1 MKYPNSVKKLFL
13 LFRRKVGKSMG
24 KKDSLLIE
32 KLKEIK
38 KLYEEA
44 SRSRGTEGTLSE
56 IRASKLI
63 MPIHDYVKEELIA
76 HGVNPNKIFPPPN
89 KTKPEIKL
97 IGFLKGKNQD
107 IIVSPEKPEEETIE
121 EGVLIGG
128 IDKVGKRITNKTLSI
143 NIRSQ
148 LSSIAKNFDTL
159 YERTFAEPL
168 NLHLKN
174 KKLVMGEVY
183 LVPLMAYDPD
193 RRGKSQM
200 AFREK
205 LPVFKYIS
213 SFQALNNRKFDDE
226 GNEYKYERVCLLI
239 VDFRQDP
246 PKIINDVQELVDGG
260 FIDKDMAK
268 KITLKG
274 LTIKDFVSDILEVY
288 RKRHGSIE
296 PLK

>member
-1 MKYPNSVKKLFL
+1 MKYPNLVKRLFHH
-13 LFRRKVGKSMG
+13 FRRKIGKFMG

-32 KLKEIK
+32 KLKQIK
-38 KLYEEA
+38 RLYEEA

-63 MPIHDYVKEELIA
+63 MPIHDYIKEELIA
-76 HGVNPNKIFPPPN
+76 QGVNSNKIFPPLN

-107 IIVSPEKPEEETIE
+107 IVVLPEEPQKETIE

-128 IDKVGKRITNKTLSI
+128 VDKVGKRITNKILSI

-193 RRGKSQM
+193 RRGNSQT

-205 LPVFKYIS
+205 LPAFKYIS

-226 GNEYKYERVCLLI
+226 GNEY
-239 VDFRQDP
+239 
-246 PKIINDVQELVDGG
+246 
-260 FIDKDMAK
+260 
-268 KITLKG
+268 
-274 LTIKDFVSDILEVY
+274 
-288 RKRHGSIE
+288 
-296 PLK
+296 

>member
-1 MKYPNSVKKLFL
+1 
-13 LFRRKVGKSMG
+13 MG
-24 KKDSLLIE
+24 KKNSLLID
-32 KLKEIK
+32 KLKLIK
-38 KLYEEA
+38 RLYEEA

-63 MPIHDYVKEELIA
+63 MPIHDYIKEELIA
-76 HGVNPNKIFPPPN
+76 QGVNPNKIFPPLN
-89 KTKPEIKL
+89 KTKPEMKL

-107 IIVSPEKPEEETIE
+107 IIVLPEDPQKETIK

-128 IDKVGKRITNKTLSI
+128 IDKVGKRITNRILSI

-193 RRGKSQM
+193 RRGNSQTI
-200 AFREK
+200 FREK
-205 LPVFKYIS
+205 LPAFKYIS

-246 PKIINDVQELVDGG
+246 PKIINDVMELVDEG
-260 FIDKDMAK
+260 FIDKEMAK

>member
-1 MKYPNSVKKLFL
+1 MKYPSLVKKLFL
-13 LFRRKVGKSMG
+13 LFRRKVGKNMG
-24 KKDSLLIE
+24 KKDLLLIE
-32 KLKEIK
+32 KLNEIK

-76 HGVNPNKIFPPPN
+76 HGVNPNKIFPPRN

-107 IIVSPEKPEEETIE
+107 IIVLPEEPKKETIE

-128 IDKVGKRITNKTLSI
+128 IDKVGKIITNKTLSI
-143 NIRSQ
+143 NVRSQ

-193 RRGKSQM
+193 RRGKSQT

-213 SFQALNNRKFDDE
+213 SFQALNNRKFDDK

-239 VDFRQDP
+239 VDFRKDP
-246 PKIINDVQELVDGG
+246 PKVINDVQELVDEG
-260 FIDKDMAK
+260 FIEKDIAK
-268 KITLKG
+268 KISLKG